1 MSNSAINLTSEE
13 KERPFIQMINVR
25 KSFVLGKRSVE
36 VLKGIDLSVREGEM
50 VAVMGAS
57 GSGKSTLLNLIGC
70 MDSLSEGTYILCGKD
85 ASKLTPS
92 KMALVRNE
100 RFGYIIQDYALIREM
115 NVMDNIGIPLEY
127 SRKKISKNKI
137 EELMERFGIYE
148 LRKTKASLLSGG
160 EQQRVAIARAL
171 VNDPDILLA
180 DEPTGALDSEN
191 GKQVMQLLRETCDAG
206 KTVVVVTHDPAIA
219 DYCDRT
225 VRIKDGKIE
234 D

>member
-160 EQQRVAIARAL
+160 EQQRVAIAR
-171 VNDPDILLA
+171 VFPEHNEA
-180 DEPTGALDSEN
+180 DDSFIERTWGNFREN
-191 GKQVMQLLRETCDAG
+191 RF
-206 KTVVVVTHDPAIA
+206 H
-219 DYCDRT
+219 
-225 VRIKDGKIE
+225 
-234 D
+234 